1 MALIGASAIDP
12 DGSLL
17 DFAADEVQVTQ
28 TIVRNARQV
37 ILVADSGK
45 IDRPAPLRIGRLDMI
60 DWLVT
65 DRLTDDRLRRAC
77 ADHDVRV
84 VEASA

>member
-1 MALIGASAIDP
+1 DMLDGRDSIDVVVVGGKVRRGDRAVVGPLAMSFIDAFKVDVALIGASAIDP

-37 ILVADSGK
+37 ILVAD
-45 IDRPAPLRIGRLDMI
+45 
-60 DWLVT
+60 
-65 DRLTDDRLRRAC
+65 
-77 ADHDVRV
+77 
-84 VEASA
+84 

>member
-1 MALIGASAIDP
+1 M
-12 DGSLL
+12 
-17 DFAADEVQVTQ
+17 TQ

-45 IDRPAPLRIGRLDMI
+45 IGRPAPLRIGRLDMI

-84 VEASA
+84 VEAFA